1 MFATFLNFDQSENDE
16 ALPTLAVYINPEIVT
31 HSDQLTLG
39 PDKKH
44 PTLEGCLSIPGLYG
58 PVPRWTEIT
67 LSYQELVEEKLIDRT
82 QTFDNF
88 AARVVQH
95 EVDHLNGILFTDYSL
110 QYDLPVYQ
118 ENKKTDTL
126 DEIDPK
132 ALEGL

>member
-1 MFATFLNFDQSENDE
+1 M
-16 ALPTLAVYINPEIVT
+16 
-31 HSDQLTLG
+31 
-39 PDKKH
+39 
-44 PTLEGCLSIPGLYG
+44 
-58 PVPRWTEIT
+58 PRWTEIT